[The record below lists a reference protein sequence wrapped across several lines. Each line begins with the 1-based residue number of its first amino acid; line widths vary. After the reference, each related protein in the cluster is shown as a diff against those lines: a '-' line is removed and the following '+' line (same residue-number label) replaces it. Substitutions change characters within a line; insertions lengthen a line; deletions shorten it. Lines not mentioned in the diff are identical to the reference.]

1 MTTVY
6 FCGRLIDCLHDGTQ
20 QKRYLTV
27 CNGIIQSI
35 SDTCP
40 KKYDELL
47 DWSDYT
53 VMPGLINCHTH
64 VGILPTADNDLVLTY
79 PPAQRT
85 VFILQHLRELLASGV
100 TTIRDLGC
108 YDNFDLQIRDFIRGG
123 EVLGPDMYAA
133 GPMLTMTGGHA
144 HKVGVECDGVDEC
157 RKATRERLKSGVD
170 LIKVMSTGGVLT
182 RGVEPGAAQ
191 LSKEELTVICE
202 EAHKAGR
209 LVSTHAQG
217 NTGIRNA
224 LAAGVDT
231 VEHGFFMDQEIVD
244 TMVKNRTYYVP
255 TFCAPYFMATMG
267 EALGLAQEF
276 IDKVMNS
283 LEAHA
288 KSFEMALRSGVKIAC
303 GTDAGTPFNG
313 FDQTAR
319 EILLMHEHGM
329 TPQQALRAAT
339 VTAAECIGLSDRG
352 VLAEGKRAD
361 LIAVEADPLSAPER
375 LLDGVRFVVRAGRC
389 YNTAALKEKLS

>member
-1 MTTVY
+1 M
-6 FCGRLIDCLHDGTQ
+6 
-20 QKRYLTV
+20 
-27 CNGIIQSI
+27 
-35 SDTCP
+35 
-40 KKYDELL
+40 
-47 DWSDYT
+47 
-53 VMPGLINCHTH
+53 
-64 VGILPTADNDLVLTY
+64 
-79 PPAQRT
+79 
-85 VFILQHLRELLASGV
+85 RELLASGV

-231 VEHGFFMDQEIVD
+231 VEH
-244 TMVKNRTYYVP
+244 
-255 TFCAPYFMATMG
+255 
-267 EALGLAQEF
+267 L
-276 IDKVMNS
+276 S
-283 LEAHA
+283 LIH
-288 KSFEMALRSGVKIAC
+288 I
-303 GTDAGTPFNG
+303 
-313 FDQTAR
+313 
-319 EILLMHEHGM
+319 
-329 TPQQALRAAT
+329 
-339 VTAAECIGLSDRG
+339 
-352 VLAEGKRAD
+352 
-361 LIAVEADPLSAPER
+361 
-375 LLDGVRFVVRAGRC
+375 
-389 YNTAALKEKLS
+389 